1 MSPKLVSVIGATG
14 AQGGSLISALIK
26 DPDHYS
32 IRAITRN
39 AQSSNAKALAARG
52 IEVVE
57 ADVNSVSSLKAAFAG
72 SYAVYA
78 ITDFFEPFGA
88 HGPTKAIE
96 IESTQGINIAKAAAA
111 TPTLE
116 HYIWSTLPNGSEATN
131 GKFEIPHFVSKN
143 KVDAYI
149 RSQPVLLAKTTFF
162 WITFYAQNFYWNSY
176 KPIHVPTADKY
187 IQLSVVPADVPVKTI
202 GDAKV
207 NVGLF
212 AKAAL
217 DQPKKTRNGRVV
229 LAWVEDTTVGDLL
242 KVWGKTHGD
251 KKTEIVE
258 VSEETFNTMWP
269 VEGEEVGGMMKL
281 WEVTRENSWTGPY
294 EIVSKD
300 ELGVTGLL
308 GLEESFKGLVF

>member
-1 MSPKLVSVIGATG
+1 MAPKIISVIGATG
-14 AQGGSLISALIK
+14 AQGGSLVNALAK
-26 DPDHYS
+26 DPANYS

-39 AQSSNAKALAARG
+39 AQSASAKALATRG
-52 IEVVE
+52 IQVVE
-57 ADVNSVSSLKAAFAG
+57 ADVNSIPSLTAAFAG
-72 SYAVYA
+72 SYAIYA

-88 HGPTKAIE
+88 HGPIKAIE
-96 IESTQGINIAKAAAA
+96 IEAGQGINIAKAAEA

-116 HYIWSTLPNGSEATN
+116 HYIWSTLPNGEEATN
-131 GKFEIPHFVSKN
+131 GKFAIPHFVSKN

-149 RSQPVLLAKTTFF
+149 RGQPALLAKTSFF
-162 WITFYAQNFYWNSY
+162 WITFYVQNYYWNSY
-176 KPIHVPTADKY
+176 KPIHIPTADKY
-187 IQLSVVPADVPVKTI
+187 VQLSVVPADVPVKTI
-202 GDAKV
+202 GDAKH
-207 NVGLF
+207 NIGLF

-217 DQPKKTRNGRVV
+217 DQPEKTRNGRVV

-258 VSEETFNTMWP
+258 VSEETFNTLWP

-300 ELGVTGLL
+300 ELGVTGLV